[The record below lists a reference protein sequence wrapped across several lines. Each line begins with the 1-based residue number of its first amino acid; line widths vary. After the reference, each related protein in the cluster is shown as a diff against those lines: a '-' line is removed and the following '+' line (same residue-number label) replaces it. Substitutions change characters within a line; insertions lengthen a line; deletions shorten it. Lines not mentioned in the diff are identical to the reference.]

1 MDQCLKNLTIGFLDD
16 IACNPNLLA
25 AEVKAASQL
34 LRLITKE
41 EPESSKVVLDL
52 LLAPPM
58 VSTQTL
64 YVFMSLFCPMDH
76 YNDIGHVNTNFTLK
90 LNV

>member
-64 YVFMSLFCPMDH
+64 FSNMWRLIVQS
-76 YNDIGHVNTNFTLK
+76 
-90 LNV
+90 